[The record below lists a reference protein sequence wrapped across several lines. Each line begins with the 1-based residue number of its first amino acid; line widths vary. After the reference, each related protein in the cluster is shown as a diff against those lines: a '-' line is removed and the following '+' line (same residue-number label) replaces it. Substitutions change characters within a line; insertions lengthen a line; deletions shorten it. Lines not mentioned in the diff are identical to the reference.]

1 MAGFQSNYGGYG
13 EGVAR
18 TRFGFSPVIPTVASF
33 LLAALWGLSVFA
45 GWGLEAFCG
54 GGESSPSCSE
64 RLGSVS
70 AVSSLFA
77 VLAACCTVA
86 AWLVPAARRRSSTFV
101 RFMASGVAAWIVAEG
116 VLFLGGLLA
125 R

>member
-1 MAGFQSNYGGYG
+1 MAGFQSIYGGYG

-54 GGESSPSCSE
+54 GGESPCSE

-77 VLAACCTVA
+77 ILAACCTAA
-86 AWLVPAARRRSSTFV
+86 AWLVPAARRRPSTFV